1 MRENHN
7 YGFYGPQAVKAK
19 QELEL
24 ADLMQR
30 SKSAANSVEEDSLEV
45 DETMM
50 LGYIL
55 ISTS

>member
-1 MRENHN
+1 MRSNNN
-7 YGFYGPQAVKAK
+7 YGYYGPQAVKAK
-19 QELEL
+19 QDLEL

-30 SKSAANSVEEDSLEV
+30 SKSAANSFEGDSFEV
-45 DETMM
+45 DEAMM

>member
-1 MRENHN
+1 MRGNQN
-7 YGFYGPQAVKAK
+7 YGYYGPQAVKAK
-19 QELEL
+19 QDLEL

-30 SKSAANSVEEDSLEV
+30 SKSAANSVEGDSFEV
-45 DETMM
+45 DEAMM